1 MPPDVPLCRDEFVL
15 FVYWGLNHVHDAPA
29 VELAIMHFELSFML
43 HEVISH
49 RACSFSLLYI
59 NCGRFGFVE
68 FSSPDDA
75 ASAYDTM
82 QNTEIDGR
90 QVFLDF
96 ASPGMFLWSDTAF
109 LVHVDMVPT
118 LAFVPW

>member
-1 MPPDVPLCRDEFVL
+1 M
-15 FVYWGLNHVHDAPA
+15 
-29 VELAIMHFELSFML
+29 
-43 HEVISH
+43 SH

-82 QNTEIDGR
+82 QNAEIDGR
-90 QVFLDF
+90 TGV
-96 ASPGMFLWSDTAF
+96 PGLCLSRY
-109 LVHVDMVPT
+109 VSVV
-118 LAFVPW
+118 